1 MIIISRLI
9 QAQCIEVRYQS
20 PLPCS
25 SYFVNQLFKKYA
37 DNGVISKEKTEKLLK
52 KLKIGRG
59 DEHDDNSDQDDHD
72 DHAGHDHRR
81 RRSLTIPEGPQIQ
94 EMQHSLQ
101 RRYRRQTTDHDHGNE
116 TKKYQKV
123 IKFRM

>member
-1 MIIISRLI
+1 
-9 QAQCIEVRYQS
+9 
-20 PLPCS
+20 
-25 SYFVNQLFKKYA
+25 LFQEYA
-37 DNGVISKEKTEKLLK
+37 DNGVISKENIEKLLK

-59 DEHDDNSDQDDHD
+59 DEHDEDNDQDDHD

-94 EMQHSLQ
+94 ERQHSLQ

>member
-1 MIIISRLI
+1 MIIISTLI

-25 SYFVNQLFKKYA
+25 SHFANQLFQEYA
-37 DNGVISKEKTEKLLK
+37 DNGVMSKENFEKLLK

-59 DEHDDNSDQDDHD
+59 DEHDDSDHD
-72 DHAGHDHRR
+72 DHDGHGSHRR
-81 RRSLTIPEGPQIQ
+81 RRSLTIPEDPLQSQIQ
-94 EMQHSLQ
+94 GMPHSLQ
-101 RRYRRQTTDHDHGNE
+101 RRYRRQTTDHDHGYE

-123 IKFRM
+123 IRFRI